1 MLLWLDM
8 LKLELSI
15 LSFTVCLHV
24 VEWIALKYFESLSL
38 AMETEGK
45 GDYSDRAFL
54 NQGTKPDEEWHTQ
67 EP

>member
-1 MLLWLDM
+1 MLLCLNM

-15 LSFTVCLHV
+15 LSFIVCLQV

-45 GDYSDRAFL
+45 GL
-54 NQGTKPDEEWHTQ
+54 
-67 EP
+67 